1 MTLLTL
7 IVDLAKI
14 TISDKLLT
22 EKAYEIASHPKYDK
36 SQRGLASLVYTLFN
50 KKRDQGQ

>member
-1 MTLLTL
+1 MK
-7 IVDLAKI
+7 DLAKV

-36 SQRGLASLVYTLFN
+36 CQRGLASVVYRLFD
-50 KKRDQGQ
+50 KKRGQEQ